1 MVQPDG
7 QQLYKMG
14 VSASEVYNQRVIE
27 NVCKRLDVSAVERST
42 GADQTV
48 LEIAGI
54 SDAAIGRASGRRA
67 SITEELDRLSADF
80 QQRHGYAPNEK
91 QRLQLAQQATLATRP
106 KKKEARRL
114 SDLVSD
120 WQGEYSR
127 DVGIPVG
134 PELLE
139 HARQFR

>member
-1 MVQPDG
+1 
-7 QQLYKMG
+7 
-14 VSASEVYNQRVIE
+14 
-27 NVCKRLDVSAVERST
+27 
-42 GADQTV
+42 
-48 LEIAGI
+48 
-54 SDAAIGRASGRRA
+54 
-67 SITEELDRLSADF
+67 DF

-106 KKKEARRL
+106 EKKEARRL

-139 HARQFR
+139 HARQFRRSPPEARLRSTDDHARHV